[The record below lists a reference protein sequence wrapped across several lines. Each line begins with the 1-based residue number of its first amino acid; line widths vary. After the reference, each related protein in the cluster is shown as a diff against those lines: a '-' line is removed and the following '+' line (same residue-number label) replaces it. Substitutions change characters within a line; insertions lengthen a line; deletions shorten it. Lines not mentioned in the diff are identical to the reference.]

1 MHLTFNSYYSL
12 RYGTISIG
20 QIPGLALE
28 AGAEAAL
35 LTDINNTSGTIDFVK
50 ACKKSGLR
58 PMAGVEFREGNR
70 LLYTGIAE
78 NNRGFKELN
87 DLLTR
92 SNLQGT
98 PLPWPAPPFR
108 DVLVVYPF
116 GSRQVAEMAENEFT
130 GVSISDANKLPLSDY
145 RKYPDRYLIHNPVS
159 FA

>member
-1 MHLTFNSYYSL
+1 MNSLHVHLTFNSYYSL

-87 DLLTR
+87 EDR
-92 SNLQGT
+92 KS
-98 PLPWPAPPFR
+98 
-108 DVLVVYPF
+108 VV
-116 GSRQVAEMAENEFT
+116 
-130 GVSISDANKLPLSDY
+130 
-145 RKYPDRYLIHNPVS
+145 
-159 FA
+159 